1 MLADPQ
7 CQMLLV
13 KFQEVNMNVHLISYQ
28 YIHVTYASP
37 QGTYENS
44 SVPRGRQIKMYFIKQ
59 KLSIIST
66 QLL

>member
-28 YIHVTYASP
+28 IHVTYLSP
-37 QGTYENS
+37 QGTYEII

-59 KLSIIST
+59 KISIIST